1 MHIYDKSGIKYSD
14 EFLRLASFAT
24 RSGTVK
30 ASYFSSEYPEL
41 LQDRGVVQKFSGGSS
56 YHRITYDKIDRM
68 KALKAVRQATY
79 DSLIAKALI
88 DRFVDLVVDDGL
100 LLNLTPDSL
109 VLGISDEA
117 SSELAE
123 FANRRFHLWA
133 STKDVSVDR
142 TRTLY
147 QLSRFVCLLQ
157 QRDNDYFVRFHYNK
171 ASRVNPL
178 SLSIIDPTYIYGSH
192 DESGNVSEDI
202 VDGIQYDNDGRE
214 IAYYITVIKGHKTN
228 RLRIP
233 AVDRKSGLPFIVH
246 GFTTEFSYQ
255 KRGLPLLYNALQE
268 CEQLQTFTI
277 AQIESA
283 IKQSSI
289 AMYIKPTSADAT
301 NPYAAITAMRAGI
314 RDMADVTETKDDFI
328 SALSYQEMGEV
339 NLVPGSVGVFNLKK
353 GEDLK
358 GLELTSPT
366 EQFSSFTK
374 AFISQLAISRS
385 MPYEVLMMQFNS
397 NYSASRAALILAYRV
412 SKIWQMELAF
422 DFLDIVKEAW
432 MYGEIAAGRLSMPGF
447 SDPVLRA
454 AWMSCNWIGTPM
466 PDIDPV
472 RSIEASKIA
481 ASIGATTLDRIARD
495 RNGSSYM
502 GNSAQ
507 LVREFAK
514 LPQAP
519 WLATKRNT
527 AEYEDKDS
535 E

>member
-1 MHIYDKSGIKYSD
+1 MHIYDKSGIKYS
-14 EFLRLASFAT
+14 EEYFGLASSQT

-30 ASYFSSEYPEL
+30 ASDFSSEYPEL

-79 DSLIAKALI
+79 DSLVAKGLI

-268 CEQLQTFTI
+268 CEQLQT
-277 AQIESA
+277 
-283 IKQSSI
+283 
-289 AMYIKPTSADAT
+289 
-301 NPYAAITAMRAGI
+301 
-314 RDMADVTETKDDFI
+314 
-328 SALSYQEMGEV
+328 
-339 NLVPGSVGVFNLKK
+339 
-353 GEDLK
+353 
-358 GLELTSPT
+358 
-366 EQFSSFTK
+366 
-374 AFISQLAISRS
+374 
-385 MPYEVLMMQFNS
+385 
-397 NYSASRAALILAYRV
+397 
-412 SKIWQMELAF
+412 
-422 DFLDIVKEAW
+422 
-432 MYGEIAAGRLSMPGF
+432 
-447 SDPVLRA
+447 
-454 AWMSCNWIGTPM
+454 
-466 PDIDPV
+466 
-472 RSIEASKIA
+472 
-481 ASIGATTLDRIARD
+481 
-495 RNGSSYM
+495 
-502 GNSAQ
+502 
-507 LVREFAK
+507 
-514 LPQAP
+514 
-519 WLATKRNT
+519 
-527 AEYEDKDS
+527 
-535 E
+535 